1 MKPLKRIIC
10 FVLVFAITASCFLLQ
25 ADERTISAASSAIT
39 STSKA
44 GRVTVTSGSL
54 NVRASASATS
64 TRVASLAKGSYV
76 TLLSKTGNWW
86 KVEYATGKTGYC
98 SATYITQVTGAYAAY
113 ANVSTRLN
121 VRAGAGT
128 GYDVVAKLGAKTPLI
143 VMGTAGNGKWYWIL
157 YNGTKVGYCSASY
170 VKRYSSASSSVTY
183 PAISLTTANYKQTDS
198 RWASIKL
205 GTSNTTIAKAGC
217 LTCCIAIVQTYVGG
231 YTVYPHTMSYS
242 LAYGADGTLYWPSYY
257 AFSTSSSYLS
267 TLYNLLYRTG
277 IPVLIGFKNAS
288 GGQHWV
294 VVSGYTGGN
303 TLTASGFTIRDPGSN
318 SRTTLNQVMASYP
331 YFYKIAY
338 YA

>member
-1 MKPLKRIIC
+1 MLT
-10 FVLVFAITASCFLLQ
+10 ITAACILIP
-25 ADERTISAASSAIT
+25 AKKNDVSAASAIT
-39 STSKA
+39 SASKA

-54 NVRASASATS
+54 NVRAAASATS

-86 KVEYATGKTGYC
+86 KVEYATGKVGYC

-113 ANVSTRLN
+113 ANVSSRLN
-121 VRAGAGT
+121 VRSGAGT
-128 GYDVVAKLGAKTPLI
+128 GYEIVARLSAKTPLI
-143 VMGTAGNGKWYWIL
+143 VMGSAGNGNWYWVL
-157 YNGTKVGYCSASY
+157 YNGTKVGYCSAAY
-170 VKRYSSASSSVTY
+170 IKAYTSSGSATKY
-183 PAISLTTANYKQTDS
+183 QAISLPAANYKQTDS

-205 GTSNTTIAKAGC
+205 GTSSRTIATAGC

-242 LAYGADGTLYWPSYY
+242 LAYDANGTLYWPSYY
-257 AFSTSSSYLS
+257 AFSTNSSYLS

-294 VVSGYTGGN
+294 VVNGYSGGN

-318 SRTTLNQVMASYP
+318 RRTTLNQVIASYP

>member
-1 MKPLKRIIC
+1 MKPLRKIIC
-10 FVLVFAITASCFLLQ
+10 LTLVLAITATCLLVPVSG
-25 ADERTISAASSAIT
+25 ATSAIT
-39 STSKA
+39 SSSKA
-44 GRVTVTSGSL
+44 GRVSVTTGSL
-54 NVRASASATS
+54 NVRASASAS
-64 TRVASLAKGSYV
+64 SARVASLAKGSYV

-86 KVEYATGKTGYC
+86 KVEYGPGKVGYC

-113 ANVSTRLN
+113 ANVSTNLN
-121 VRAGAGT
+121 VRSGAGT
-128 GYDVVAKLGAKTPLI
+128 GYSVVGRLSAKAPLI
-143 VMGTAGNGKWYWIL
+143 VLGTVGNWCWVL
-157 YNGTKVGYCSASY
+157 YNGTSTGYCSASY
-170 VKRYSSASSSVTY
+170 VKALSSSSGSSTTTTY
-183 PAISLTTANYKQTDS
+183 QAISLPCANYKQTDS

-242 LAYGADGTLYWPSYY
+242 LAYGADGTLYWPSYFS
-257 AFSTSSSYLS
+257 FSTNASYLS

-277 IPVLIGFKNAS
+277 IPVLIGFKNAY

-294 VVSGYTGGN
+294 VVNGYKGGN

-318 SRTTLNQVMASYP
+318 TRTTLDQVMKTYP